1 MSAEFVSHIADVKA
15 ATDLQLAQAAEEI
28 GQAAENNA
36 KLHITEAVYQTP
48 AGWYIRTGNLRNR
61 ITHETVKD
69 DDSVTIVIGSEVE
82 YAPYVE
88 LGTGVYA
95 EEGGRQTPWRY
106 QDDLG
111 NWHQTSGMP
120 ARPFLRP
127 AIEDHIQEYKQILE
141 SVISGS

>member
-1 MSAEFVSHIADVKA
+1 MSVEFISHLADVKA

-36 KLHITEAVYQTP
+36 KLHVTEAVYQTP
-48 AGWYIRTGNLRNR
+48 AGWYVRTGNLRNS
-61 ITHETVKD
+61 ITHETEQD
-69 DDSVTIVIGSEVE
+69 EDTVTIVIGSAVE

-106 QDDLG
+106 QDDFG
-111 NWHQTSGMP
+111 DWHTTSGMP
-120 ARPFLRP
+120 ARPYLRP
-127 AIEDHIQEYKQILE
+127 AIENHIEEYKQILAD
-141 SVISGS
+141 VLKG